1 MLLIGDVGGTK
12 TNLAIFSIEDGHP
25 KLEMQSTFVS
35 ASYTGLEAIAQKF
48 LADTGVQVQAA
59 VVGVAGPVV
68 HGQCKTTNLPWLIT
82 ETGLGETL
90 NLSKVK
96 LLNDL
101 ESTANAV
108 PYLQSHELEILNRSD
123 LEIKPNGHKAVVAPG
138 TGLGEAILF
147 HHRDHYHVIPSE
159 GGHASFAPTNALQI
173 GLLSYMLRNFNH
185 VSYERVCS
193 GSMGIPNIY
202 TYLKETRYSE
212 MNPDVAKAVSEAS
225 DMSPVIVKAAMAGE
239 CQLCIATL
247 NTFVSILG
255 SEASNLAVKVVS
267 SGGVY
272 LGGGIPPKI
281 LPKLKD
287 GTFMAAF
294 VNKGRFAKMLSQM
307 PVYVILND
315 KAALLGAAYYGL
327 KLLAN

>member
-25 KLEMQSTFVS
+25 KLEMESTFVS
-35 ASYTGLEAIAQKF
+35 ANYGGLETIAQKF
-48 LADTGVQVQAA
+48 LADTGAKVTTV
-59 VVGVAGPVV
+59 VVGVAGPVAN
-68 HGQCKTTNLPWLIT
+68 GQCKTTNLPWLIS
-82 ETGLGETL
+82 ETTLAETL

-96 LLNDL
+96 LINDL

-108 PYLQSHELEILNRSD
+108 PYLASHEVETLNKND
-123 LEIKPNGHKAVVAPG
+123 LDINPVGNKVVVAPG
-138 TGLGEAILF
+138 TGLGESILF
-147 HHRDHYHVIPSE
+147 HHKNHYHVMASE
-159 GGHASFAPTNALQI
+159 GGHASFAPTNSLQI
-173 GLLSYMLRNFNH
+173 GLLTHMLRSFNH

-202 TYLKETRYSE
+202 GYLKETRSSD
-212 MNPDVAKAVSEAS
+212 MNLDVAKAISEAS
-225 DMSPVIVKAAMAGE
+225 DVAPLIVKAAMSGE
-239 CQLCIATL
+239 CEVCIATL

-255 SEASNLAVKVVS
+255 SESSNLAVKTVAT
-267 SGGVY
+267 GGVY

-294 VNKGRFAKMLSQM
+294 VNKGRFAKMLSQV

-315 KAALLGAAYYGL
+315 KAALLGAAYYGM
-327 KLLAN
+327 KLATS